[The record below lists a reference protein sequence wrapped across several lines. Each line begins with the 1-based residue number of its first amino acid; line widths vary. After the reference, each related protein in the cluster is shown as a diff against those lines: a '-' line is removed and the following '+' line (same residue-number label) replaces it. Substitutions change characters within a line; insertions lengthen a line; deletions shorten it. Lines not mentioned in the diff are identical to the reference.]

1 MTQNHGTQNHGT
13 QNHGTTINGT
23 PDPYLTTLAPV
34 SDSAV
39 LRRAFSCF
47 PSGVVAIC
55 SRVDDELVGMAA
67 SAFTTVSL
75 DPPLVSLCVQNT
87 STTWP
92 RLRGVPQVGV
102 SVFASEQSALC
113 RQLAGPAHLR
123 FAGIEPLHT
132 ERGAVFVPGA
142 AASLS
147 CTLYNEI
154 PAGDHTLVLLRINE
168 LDADPDVEPLVFHA
182 SGFRTLVSRTAGDV
196 TAGS

>member
-1 MTQNHGTQNHGT
+1 
-13 QNHGTTINGT
+13 
-23 PDPYLTTLAPV
+23 
-34 SDSAV
+34 
-39 LRRAFSCF
+39 
-47 PSGVVAIC
+47 
-55 SRVDDELVGMAA
+55 MAA

-102 SVFASEQSALC
+102 SVFASDQSALC
-113 RQLAGPAHLR
+113 RQLAGPGAPALRRYRTAAHR
-123 FAGIEPLHT
+123 A
-132 ERGAVFVPGA
+132 GAVFVPGA

-182 SGFRTLVSRTAGDV
+182 SGFRTLVSPDRRRRDGRVVA
-196 TAGS
+196 ANR

>member
-1 MTQNHGTQNHGT
+1 MTHSTETPRHST
-13 QNHGTTINGT
+13 PPSGT
-23 PDPYLTTLAPV
+23 PAPYLTTLEPAA
-34 SDSAV
+34 DSAV

-55 SRVDDELVGMAA
+55 SRVDDEPVGMAA

-92 RLRGVPQVGV
+92 KLRGVPEVGV

-132 ERGAVFVPGA
+132 ESGALFVPGA

-168 LDADPDVEPLVFHA
+168 LVADPGVEPLVFHA
-182 SGFRTLVSRTAGDV
+182 SGFRTLVSRSTDGRP
-196 TAGS
+196 GS